1 MVETLLQS
9 KAFDELAEAASAIR
23 NPSLDRWL
31 ADGGRVVGHFCS
43 HVPTEVLTAAGVL
56 PLRMRGTGS
65 TGTELSDAYFTNLNC
80 SFVRHTF
87 SQAMRGEYDF
97 LEGLICVSSCDHV
110 RRVYDNWKRQIKTP
124 LVTIMAL
131 PKKVGD
137 PQIEWYRGEI
147 EILVKAVSEH
157 FQIDVTT
164 DRLREAIRL
173 HNRTRA
179 LQRQLYGLR
188 EAAEPPITGAEA
200 LAVMVAGTSMPREH
214 YNELLEELIR
224 DLRVRS
230 NGAGG
235 YRARL
240 MIVGSELDD
249 PEYIRVIEDQGGLVV
264 TDSICFGT
272 RTMWVDIDEDDE
284 PVAALAKYYIHDRPT
299 CPRMN
304 EDQHRRAEFLREL
317 IDTFSV
323 DGVIGERMMFCDVW
337 CAEHYMNDLDFR
349 EQGVPFLQLDREY
362 VMAGKGQLRTRVQA
376 FLESMGK

>member
-1 MVETLLQS
+1 MGNSLES

-23 NPSLDRWL
+23 NSALDRWV
-31 ADGGRVVGHFCS
+31 AAGGKVVGHFCS

-65 TGTELSDAYFTNLNC
+65 TGTELSDAYFSNLNC

-87 SQAMRGEYDF
+87 NQAMRGEYDF

-110 RRVYDNWKRQIKTP
+110 RRVYDNWKRQIETP
-124 LVTIMAL
+124 LVMIMAL

-137 PQIEWYRGEI
+137 PQIEWYREEI
-147 EILVKAVSEH
+147 DILVRAVSEH
-157 FQIDVTT
+157 FQVDVTT
-164 DRLREAIRL
+164 DRLAEAIRL

-179 LQRQLYGLR
+179 LQRRLYALR
-188 EAAEPPITGAEA
+188 KAADPPITGAET

-224 DLRVRS
+224 DLQERS
-230 NGAGG
+230 NGTGG

-249 PEYIRVIEDQGGLVV
+249 PEYVRVIEDQGGLVV
-264 TDSICFGT
+264 TDSVCFGT
-272 RTMWVDIDEDDE
+272 RTMWVDVDENDE
-284 PVAALAKYYIHDRPT
+284 PVSALARYYIHDRPT

-304 EDQHRRAEFLREL
+304 EDRDRRAAFLREL
-317 IDTFSV
+317 IDEFSV

-337 CAEHYMNDLDFR
+337 CAEHYMNDLDFK

-362 VMAGKGQLRTRVQA
+362 VMAAKGQLRTRVQA